1 MYWSPSVTKSP
12 HLFWSSTGQ
21 NGTGKRFM
29 SELVAQLLQEGR
41 LVAAETDNRLGIRA
55 ATVKELRISSQP
67 EEQVNGQL
75 TIMEQI
81 EDVVPQ
87 VIELANELTQ
97 HPKQPDQGMQL

>member
-1 MYWSPSVTKSP
+1 
-12 HLFWSSTGQ
+12 
-21 NGTGKRFM
+21 M

-67 EEQVNGQL
+67 EEQVNGQI

-81 EDVVPQ
+81 EEAAPQ
-87 VIELANELTQ
+87 VIDLAHELTES
-97 HPKQPDQGMQL
+97 PRQPAPGEMQLY